1 MKAVILSG
9 GAGTRLR
16 SISGDI
22 PKPMMPLLGKPL
34 LAHTVALLRQ
44 NGFTHLCLTLH
55 HGAAQIQQYFQDGAD
70 FGIHI
75 EYRQETA
82 PLGTAGAV
90 KNCADFIG
98 DDPVLVMSGDCACDY
113 DLYSLMTGH
122 REGVTIA
129 LSTHQEP
136 LAYGLVVTTP
146 QGRITG
152 FLEKPTWEKVVTNRV
167 NTGIYVLSPTVLDAV
182 PQGRPYDFAKD
193 LFPRLLAQGVPMTGQ
208 AMEGYWCDIG
218 TPRAY
223 YQCNLDA
230 LDGLYRLPDGDSA
243 PRRIVLCR
251 DRARLM
257 GAVSQALAEF
267 GADFSDGLTIQ
278 NDLGRAHLAP
288 LADQCALSLEGD
300 AAAVRKLEAL
310 TRRLE
315 RESDR

>member
-1 MKAVILSG
+1 
-9 GAGTRLR
+9 
-16 SISGDI
+16 
-22 PKPMMPLLGKPL
+22 MMPLLGKPL
-34 LAHTVALLRQ
+34 LERTVALLRQ

-55 HGAAQIQQYFQDGAD
+55 LHPEALQNYFGDGAR
-70 FGIHI
+70 FGVHI
-75 EYRQETA
+75 EYRRETA

-98 DDPVLVMSGDCACDY
+98 SDPVLVMSGDCACDY
-113 DLYSLMTGH
+113 DLRQLMEGH

-129 LSTHQEP
+129 LSTHREP
-136 LAYGLVVTTP
+136 LAYGLVVTTA

-152 FLEKPTWEKVVTNRV
+152 FLEKPTWEKVVTDHV
-167 NTGIYVLSPTVLDAV
+167 STGIYVLSPAVLEAI
-182 PQGRPYDFAKD
+182 PAGQPYDFAKD

-208 AMEGYWCDIG
+208 VMEGYWCDIG

-230 LDGLYRLPDGDSA
+230 LDGLYQLPDEDSA
-243 PRRIVLCR
+243 PRRILPCR

-257 GAVSQALAEF
+257 GAISQALVEL

-288 LADQCALSLEGD
+288 LADQCALSLDGD
-300 AAAVRKLEAL
+300 TAAVRQLEAL
-310 TRRLE
+310 ARRLE
-315 RESDR
+315 REAVQ